1 MYLREMRQRQ
11 KNVCKIMTLL
21 QLILAKNVRY
31 WRLWMCA
38 KCRYSQETLQRG
50 KRAKHKFTPA
60 GDGLAESL
68 SISLRPVP
76 GFSVCSGF
84 FRVNAMQMCWLPQ
97 LYAPELSCP
106 TAQQEQ
112 RLKLNVCLGVERCAR
127 TMCR

>member
-1 MYLREMRQRQ
+1 MA
-11 KNVCKIMTLL
+11 LL

-68 SISLRPVP
+68 SILLRDFLDL
-76 GFSVCSGF
+76 GFAEVCEDEG
-84 FRVNAMQMCWLPQ
+84 RGNVLVATALRTRIIMPNCPTGTTIETGMCAWVLNGV
-97 LYAPELSCP
+97 PEL
-106 TAQQEQ
+106 
-112 RLKLNVCLGVERCAR
+112 CADNW
-127 TMCR
+127 